1 MRIAVV
7 GCGYVGLVTGAC
19 LAEIGHEVVGVDSD
33 KQKIEILKRGR
44 VPIAEPDLNDLI
56 GKNCREGRL
65 RFTDELEQAGKTAE
79 AVFICV
85 GTPPLPDGEA
95 DLTAL
100 DRVARNIARYCPKST
115 LVVEKSTTPVQTAAC
130 LLRALE
136 IYSGSNDSCFEVACN
151 PEFLREGS
159 AVRDFLHPDRVVF
172 GVQSERAKGLL
183 TEIYRPILDQ
193 TFNCPLHASHQG
205 SPRPMLISTDMNT
218 AELVKHA
225 SNAFL
230 ALKISYIN
238 AISDICEIL
247 GADVEQVARGVGYDP
262 RIGPDFL
269 RAGLGFG
276 GFCLPKD
283 IEAFVRIAQKSG
295 YDFGLLREV
304 QAINRRRIEVFL
316 DKVKDALWV
325 ISEKKVGILGLAFK
339 PNTDDIRF
347 APSVEIIRRLL
358 AMQAAVRVYDPLAMD
373 KVRAL
378 FPKIAYCKDAYDL
391 ATGCEAILL
400 VTEWK
405 EFQELDW
412 RKIKSLMDRPLVI
425 DGRNMLNP
433 AELRS
438 FGFEYISMGR
448 RR

>member
-193 TFNCPLHASHQG
+193 TFNCPLHASHHG

-218 AELVKHA
+218 AEQVKH
-225 SNAFL
+225 
-230 ALKISYIN
+230 
-238 AISDICEIL
+238 
-247 GADVEQVARGVGYDP
+247 
-262 RIGPDFL
+262 
-269 RAGLGFG
+269 
-276 GFCLPKD
+276 
-283 IEAFVRIAQKSG
+283 
-295 YDFGLLREV
+295 
-304 QAINRRRIEVFL
+304 
-316 DKVKDALWV
+316 ALWV

-378 FPKIAYCKDAYDL
+378 FPKIAYCKDAYEL